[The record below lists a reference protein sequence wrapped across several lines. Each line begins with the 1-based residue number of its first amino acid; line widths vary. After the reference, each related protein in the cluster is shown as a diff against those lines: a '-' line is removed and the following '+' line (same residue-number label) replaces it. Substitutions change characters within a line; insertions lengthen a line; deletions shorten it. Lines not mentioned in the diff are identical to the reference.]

1 MKNEQ
6 QIQAKIKDIEVS
18 INETKPV
25 NNQYTYDTVD
35 KLLMVRNA
43 LQWVLIKDKYIKTD
57 DFKRDTEY
65 ELLCFESTKIF

>member
-1 MKNEQ
+1 MKTPE
-6 QIQAKIKDIEVS
+6 QIQAKIKEIEDI
-18 INETKPV
+18 IKETMPV
-25 NNQYTYDTVD
+25 NNQYTYDTVE

-65 ELLCFESTKIF
+65 ELICFESTKIF